1 MFNNYVLTIAARY
14 LTAIINLAVVLLS
27 SHFLG
32 AGGLGFISLFILGI
46 AINYQ
51 VCSFFGGSALVY
63 LTPRSNTA
71 SLLLVS
77 YSGSILAH
85 LLLIPL
91 YTVIAPF
98 DNAYFPAFFCI
109 SIINAFL
116 ANNLFILLGKN
127 KIETYNI
134 ISSFQV
140 VMQFLLFGLF
150 ILKSESPSVNHYV
163 IASAIAGFMALA
175 GSSGAVLK
183 EKGGK
188 PENKIKALKDIVTF
202 GFFSE
207 AGNIFQLLS
216 YRLNY
221 FLINKWFGTAAL
233 GEFSLAVQITESFR
247 IFSKGIATVEYSYY
261 SADKSF
267 TPRTAITKKSIIYS
281 SIFVISGLTV
291 ILLLPESF
299 LASIFGNEFQNLK
312 TIILFLAP
320 GILFLS
326 AGTLI
331 TPFFSGQGKHY
342 INAIGSA
349 ISLAITAMFAF
360 LLIPA
365 WGLSGAAIV
374 NTLAYTAVTVYLF
387 LAYKKHLKFI

>member
-1 MFNNYVLTIAARY
+1 MFNNYVLTVVTRY
-14 LTAIINLAVVLLS
+14 LTAILNLAVVLLS

-32 AGGLGFISLFILGI
+32 ATGLGFISMFILGI

-51 VCSFFGGSALVY
+51 ISSFFGGSALVY

-77 YSGSILAH
+77 YSGSVLVH

-91 YTVIAPF
+91 YSIIAPF
-98 DNAYFPAFFCI
+98 NPVYFPAFFCI

-127 KIETYNI
+127 KVETYNI
-134 ISSFQV
+134 ISTFHIL
-140 VMQFLLFGLF
+140 MQFLLFGLF
-150 ILKSESPSVNHYV
+150 IYKSESPDVNHYV

-188 PENKIKALKDIVTF
+188 PENKLKTLKDIVTL

-207 AGNIFQLLS
+207 AGNILQLLS

-221 FLINKWFGTAAL
+221 FLINRWYGAAAL
-233 GEFSLAVQITESFR
+233 GEFSLAIQITESLR

-261 SADKSF
+261 SATKSF
-267 TPRTAITKKSIIYS
+267 KPRTAVTKKSIVYS
-281 SIFVISGLTV
+281 TIFVLSGLAI
-291 ILLLPESF
+291 ILILPSGF
-299 LASIFGNEFQNLK
+299 LTTIFGLDFQNLK

-326 AGTLI
+326 AGTII

-342 INAIGSA
+342 INAMGSA
-349 ISLAITAMFAF
+349 ISFLVTAIFAF
-360 LLIPA
+360 MLIPA
-365 WGLSGAAIV
+365 WGLTGAAIV

-387 LAYKKHLKFI
+387 LAYKKHLKFV

>member
-1 MFNNYVLTIAARY
+1 MFNNYVLTVITRY
-14 LTAIINLAVVLLS
+14 LTAIINLAVILLS
-27 SHFLG
+27 SRFLG
-32 AGGLGFISLFILGI
+32 AAGLGFISLFILGI

-51 VCSFFGGSALVY
+51 ACSFFGGSALVY
-63 LTPRSNTA
+63 LTPRTNTA

-77 YSGSILAH
+77 YSGSILIH

-91 YTVIAPF
+91 YSIIEPF
-98 DNAYFPAFFCI
+98 DAVYLPAFFCI

-127 KIETYNI
+127 KVETYNI
-134 ISSFQV
+134 ISTFHIL
-140 VMQFLLFGLF
+140 MQFLLFGLF
-150 ILKSESPSVNHYV
+150 IYKSESPNVNHYI

-188 PENKIKALKDIVTF
+188 PENKLKALKDIVTF

-207 AGNIFQLLS
+207 AGNILQLLS

-221 FLINKWFGTAAL
+221 FLINKWYGAAAL
-233 GEFSLAVQITESFR
+233 GEFSLAVQITESLR

-261 SADKSF
+261 SATNSF
-267 TPRTAITKKSIIYS
+267 KPRTAITRKSIIYS
-281 SIFVISGLTV
+281 TLFVISGITI
-291 ILLLPESF
+291 ILLLPSR
-299 LASIFGNEFQNLK
+299 LLTTIFGLEFQNLK

-326 AGTLI
+326 AGTII

-342 INAIGSA
+342 INALGSA
-349 ISLAITAMFAF
+349 ISFAVTVIFAF
-360 LLIPA
+360 LLIPE